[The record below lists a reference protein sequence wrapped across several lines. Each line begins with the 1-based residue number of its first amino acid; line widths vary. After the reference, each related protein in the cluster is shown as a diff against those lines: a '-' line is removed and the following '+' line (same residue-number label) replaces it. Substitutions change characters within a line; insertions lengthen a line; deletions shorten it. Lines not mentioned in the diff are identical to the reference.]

1 MRACRRFNSDCVRSR
16 NGGDVSDV
24 VTARVTAL
32 APEQLSLL
40 VLRLRDQVRRV
51 VAPPPPMLAGN
62 VDINRLPD
70 SAVDEMLAQLVAAD
84 GEAATALVSAAGP
97 EPRSVDVNELSD
109 DEVTNMLTILLAED
123 GE

>member
-1 MRACRRFNSDCVRSR
+1 M
-16 NGGDVSDV
+16 SDV

-51 VAPPPPMLAGN
+51 AAPPPPMLAGN

-109 DEVTNMLTILLAED
+109 DEVTNILTILLAED